1 MKQNQIE
8 NIELSVVILCYH
20 SEIFIESF
28 VHQIIQEISDLN
40 ITYEL
45 ILVANYEKNSND
57 KTPEIVKKI
66 AATYQNIKELTHE
79 KEGGMG
85 WDMRS
90 GLSAA
95 SGKYIAVIDG
105 DAQMPSS
112 DIPMVYRLIKVGNYD
127 LVKTYRAKR
136 YDGIIRIILSKIY
149 NILFSML
156 YSSALS
162 LKDINSKPKIFTKV
176 AYQQMH
182 LRSNDW
188 FTDAEIMIEALKYK
202 MKICEVSTVF
212 YKNERRSSF
221 VGISTVFEFIYNLF
235 YYRFKKI
242 NQ

>member
-1 MKQNQIE
+1 MQHNQIK
-8 NIELSVVILCYH
+8 NIELSVVVLCYH
-20 SEIFIESF
+20 SETFVESF
-28 VHQIIQEISDLN
+28 VDQLEKEIQSLD

-45 ILVANYEKNSND
+45 VLVANYDKNSPD
-57 KTPEIVKKI
+57 DTPQIVKKI
-66 AATYQNIKELTHE
+66 AAKNKNIIVLADE

-95 SGKYIAVIDG
+95 SGNYIAVIDG

-112 DIPMVYRLIKVGNYD
+112 DIPMVYHLIKAGNYD

-149 NILFSML
+149 NILFSIL
-156 YSSALS
+156 YSSTLA
-162 LKDINSKPKIFTKV
+162 LKDINSKPKIFTKT
-176 AYQQMH
+176 AYQKMQ

-221 VGISTVFEFIYNLF
+221 VGVSTVFEFIYNLF
-235 YYRFKKI
+235 YYRFKR
-242 NQ
+242 